1 MVMTPSRMAAG
12 LCTKPLLPMEEL
24 EMKMNALLVLVIS
37 WFLVSSALADSTK
50 PIYVVRFDDYQ
61 EGSEEDWLLGKG
73 FQFEQDAKRRD
84 RIGLEVGDGR
94 LVIEAKRPAFGIMP
108 NETVNVPDFT
118 YVEIDWGVDQFPEG
132 ASYEQGVRNEAL
144 MVVFFLGDER
154 QPSGALFIPDSPYFI
169 ALFLCHGDDRVD
181 HPYVGSYYQKSGRYV
196 CLARPKPGEMVTS
209 RFNLRE
215 AYRSYFDKEND
226 DDPAISGIAL
236 ALDTKKA
243 EGGGKTSAF
252 IKEIRFFD

>member
-1 MVMTPSRMAAG
+1 MKTFLAWTIV
-12 LCTKPLLPMEEL
+12 CLLAVP
-24 EMKMNALLVLVIS
+24 
-37 WFLVSSALADSTK
+37 ALADSIK

-108 NETVNVPDFT
+108 NETVNVPEFT
-118 YVEIDWGVDQFPEG
+118 YVEIDWGVDKFPEG

-144 MVVFFLGDER
+144 MVIFFLGDER
-154 QPSGALFIPDSPYFI
+154 QPSGAFFIPNSPYFI

-181 HPYVGSYYQKSGRYV
+181 HPYVGSYFKKSGRYV
-196 CLARPKPGEMVTS
+196 CVARPAVGEMVTT
-209 RFNLRE
+209 RFNLMA
-215 AYRSYFDKEND
+215 AYRSYFDKAGD

-243 EGGGKTSAF
+243 TGGGRASAF
-252 IKEIRFFD
+252 IREIRLFD

>member
-1 MVMTPSRMAAG
+1 MKTFLAVMLFCLIAIPAA
-12 LCTKPLLPMEEL
+12 
-24 EMKMNALLVLVIS
+24 
-37 WFLVSSALADSTK
+37 ADSTK
-50 PIYVVRFDDYQ
+50 PIHVIQFSDYQ

-73 FQFEQDAKRRD
+73 FKFEQDARRRD
-84 RIGLEVGDGR
+84 RIDLEVGEGR
-94 LVIEAKRPAFGIMP
+94 LLIEAKRAAFGFMP
-108 NETVNVPDFT
+108 NETVNVPAFN

-154 QPSGALFIPDSPYFI
+154 QPSGALYIPDSPYFI

-181 HPYVGSYYQKSGRYV
+181 HPYMGAYYKKSGRYV
-196 CLARPKPGEMVTS
+196 CSERPAAGEMVTTS
-209 RFNLRE
+209 FNLME
-215 AYRSYFDKEND
+215 AYRSYFDKEGD

-243 EGGGKTSAF
+243 AGGGRASAF
-252 IKEIRFFD
+252 IREIRFYN